1 MVDSQREH
9 QTRKS
14 GDCESLHTKLVD
26 SLLYGEPAEQWTIWD
41 AADYLRLPTS
51 GPFVVVAAE
60 VGDLGAAGLP
70 DIEPMLRSLDVS
82 SAWRVSTET
91 QVGIVHVK
99 SERQFGDVLALLSRV
114 AAGRVG
120 VSARY
125 DDLRGT
131 AQALRF
137 ARTMLRGR
145 ADPSQRVAVFDAS
158 MLTSAAVAAPDVMVA
173 LAKPVLDCFADMADE
188 ERKVLFATFR
198 SWVYS
203 DGSMRTVAE
212 QMFCHANTVR
222 HRLHRIERC
231 TRRSLARPRDI
242 VELSLAFEVYHRL
255 I

>member
-1 MVDSQREH
+1 MLDSHREH
-9 QTRKS
+9 QIRKS
-14 GDCESLHTKLVD
+14 DGCESLHGKLVG

-51 GPFVVVAAE
+51 GPFVVVAVE
-60 VGDLGAAGLP
+60 ISDLSTGDPP

-82 SAWRVSTET
+82 SAWRVSPET

-99 SERQFGDVLALLSRV
+99 SEKQFDDVLALLSRV

-131 AQALRF
+131 PQALRF

-145 ADPSQRVAVFDAS
+145 ADPSRRVSVFDAS

-173 LAKPVLDCFADMADE
+173 LAKPVLECFADMADE
-188 ERKVLFATFR
+188 EREVLFETFR
-198 SWVYS
+198 SWVDG

-212 QMFCHANTVR
+212 EMFCHANTVR

-231 TRRSLARPRDI
+231 TRRSLSRPRDI
-242 VELSLAFEVYHRL
+242 VELCLAFEVHRRL